1 MTTIKVTP
9 EQLITVSKKFELAQQ
24 TAMQMNSQLSQ
35 QISFMERF
43 WEGITKEQF
52 YYRFQ
57 TSQKNMAD
65 FVTLTDSIAREL
77 RQHANK
83 FRLADMMEDGN
94 LDPCCLPPPPNTCA
108 VPVADTR
115 NALQKSADSLT
126 ELGQD
131 FVAANSERYEK
142 KFDSVW
148 SFLDYMSYGI
158 PKGMYQGYMERAAKQ
173 NDSWNDML
181 NFGTFGV
188 SGMIQGAFN
197 PTNAW
202 SKEHMANLIGTAG
215 LMIGSTT
222 TKALIKPKN
231 ILEGSVKYESTQS
244 KANILKESEQRSSN
258 IKSDDFN
265 YAETGARNI
274 SPEQF
279 FREEAIAEELYE
291 KFRNL
296 GNQDVEAISKNTG
309 FLENRI
315 QRIKDHVFNDTHIK
329 DHGIGRFDPD
339 FELSQAW
346 ERLMDG
352 KYVDSDVQLL
362 HHELF
367 ESRFEGI
374 FHTNYRTAHDKT
386 IESGRPWNWEKI
398 YEE

>member
-94 LDPCCLPPPPNTCA
+94 LDPGCLPPPPNTCA

-231 ILEGSVKYESTQS
+231 ILEGSVKFESTQS

-309 FLENRI
+309 FSENRI

>member
-57 TSQKNMAD
+57 ISQKNMAD

-83 FRLADMMEDGN
+83 FRLTDMMEDGN
-94 LDPCCLPPPPNTCA
+94 LDPGCLPPPPNTCT

-222 TKALIKPKN
+222 TRALIKPKN
-231 ILEGSVKYESTQS
+231 ILEGSVKFESTQS

-309 FLENRI
+309 FSENRI